1 MTRTAATGPTRRR
14 PRARAGATAGARAR
28 ASRRSS
34 CRRSRSAASS
44 TSRSTTPPR
53 CSSSSSGASASS
65 RCPACGPTW
74 GTSPTLSRSKNRG
87 QSPISLRGSE
97 DFGNRALTPIFLGE
111 LAPRPVENDPQPG
124 GQQLLRLVE
133 ADPAPLVVLGA
144 AELGRHRQL
153 DDALISLGEEVARH
167 LAAGVG
173 EGVLVLLTER
183 ELEVGEAG
191 LLERLA
197 LRGVELGLAGLDYAL
212 REIPVLVGAQQEQAR
227 AALGAAEHD
236 GAGRSAAGGG
246 PAGVFFRAGP
256 RLGGG
261 GDHRRPGA
269 PPGAAGIGRAAG
281 RGRGEDSGGG
291 GCLKK

>member
-1 MTRTAATGPTRRR
+1 MTRTAATGTTRRR

-74 GTSPTLSRSKNRG
+74 ETSPTPSRSNNQGQTTFFLKKRG
-87 QSPISLRGSE
+87 LSL
-97 DFGNRALTPIFLGE
+97 FLSE
-111 LAPRPVENDPQPG
+111 LAPRPVENDPEARR
-124 GQQLLRLVE
+124 QQLLRLVE

-173 EGVLVLLTER
+173 EGVLVLVAER
-183 ELEVGEAG
+183 ELEAGEAG
-191 LLERLA
+191 LFEGLA
-197 LRGVELGLAGLDYAL
+197 LRGVELGLAGLDRAL
-212 REIPVLVGAQQEQAR
+212 REIPVLVRAQHEQAR
-227 AALGAAEHD
+227 TALGAAEHD
-236 GAGRSAAGGG
+236 GAGRSAGGGG
-246 PAGVFFRAGP
+246 PGGNFFRAAP

>member
-74 GTSPTLSRSKNRG
+74 GTSPTPSRSKNRG

-111 LAPRPVENDPQPG
+111 LTPRPVQNDPEARR
-124 GQQLLRLVE
+124 QQLLRLVE

-173 EGVLVLLTER
+173 EGVLVLVAER
-183 ELEVGEAG
+183 ELEVGEDRKST
-191 LLERLA
+191 RLNSSH
-197 LRGVELGLAGLDYAL
+197 LVISYA
-212 REIPVLVGAQQEQAR
+212 
-227 AALGAAEHD
+227 
-236 GAGRSAAGGG
+236 
-246 PAGVFFRAGP
+246 VF
-256 RLGGG
+256 
-261 GDHRRPGA
+261 
-269 PPGAAGIGRAAG
+269 
-281 RGRGEDSGGG
+281 
-291 GCLKK
+291 CLKKKKKQK